1 MFANGCVAHGLNSY
15 LKDICKSSSDLNDL
29 LKDSAFLTKQLHYHT
44 RLNEEF
50 ESIRKR
56 FGKGCRSQIAVPT
69 RFSSEFIAAESV
81 SSNKSTMYHLL
92 TENEELVN
100 DSLGQKAPKFKEIIE
115 STQFWAE
122 LRYVVKDLFSKP
134 AEAIKLVEGHNI
146 HIGIVYE
153 LCLDLKEHIQGLPL

>member
-56 FGKGCRSQIAVPT
+56 FGIGCRLQTAVPT
-69 RFSSEFIAAESV
+69 RFFSEFIAAESV
-81 SSNKSTMYHLL
+81 LSNKSTMYHLL
-92 TENEELVN
+92 TENFTENEELVN
-100 DSLGQKAPKFKEIIE
+100 DSLGQK
-115 STQFWAE
+115 TRN
-122 LRYVVKDLFSKP
+122 LRKSLRALNF
-134 AEAIKLVEGHNI
+134 
-146 HIGIVYE
+146 
-153 LCLDLKEHIQGLPL
+153 GLI